1 MNAWLIVLIAGVLET
16 GWAMGLKYSE
26 GFTRP
31 IPSIV
36 TIVLALASF
45 WMLSVAMKTLPVGTA
60 YAVWTGIGTVGHRI
74 DPGLGGGD
82 AHLHVHQLVADRLTL
97 DQGRAKGM
105 ALACPVQRFVKA
117 SLRKAQRHGRHGQAL
132 AVEVA
137 HDHLEARAF
146 VAQAVTLGHAHAI
159 KAQLRGV

>member
-60 YAVWTGIGTVGHRI
+60 
-74 DPGLGGGD
+74 
-82 AHLHVHQLVADRLTL
+82 
-97 DQGRAKGM
+97 
-105 ALACPVQRFVKA
+105 
-117 SLRKAQRHGRHGQAL
+117 
-132 AVEVA
+132 
-137 HDHLEARAF
+137 
-146 VAQAVTLGHAHAI
+146 
-159 KAQLRGV
+159 

>member
-31 IPSIV
+31 VPSIA

-60 YAVWTGIGTVGHRI
+60 YAVWVGIGA
-74 DPGLGGGD
+74 LGT
-82 AHLHVHQLVADRLTL
+82 AIAAVFLFAEPVNTLRVAGVLL
-97 DQGRAKGM
+97 ILAGVV
-105 ALACPVQRFVKA
+105 ALK
-117 SLRKAQRHGRHGQAL
+117 L
-132 AVEVA
+132 A
-137 HDHLEARAF
+137 
-146 VAQAVTLGHAHAI
+146 
-159 KAQLRGV
+159 